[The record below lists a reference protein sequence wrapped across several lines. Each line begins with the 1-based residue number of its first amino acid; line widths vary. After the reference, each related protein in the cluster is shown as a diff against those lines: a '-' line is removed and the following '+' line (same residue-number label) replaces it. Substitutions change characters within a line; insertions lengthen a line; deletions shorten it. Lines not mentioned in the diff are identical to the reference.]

1 MLVSGVVAGAA
12 WATCSWASAATGASA
27 MRAPRPMATYLLI
40 IAVPL
45 EASLPTLVSQTI
57 SICASQAELEMNIGI
72 TGCAPIVGLRYYRRG
87 IGSLDSGAK
96 RNALKRSGFERPF
109 QARQSRLGRA
119 S

>member
-1 MLVSGVVAGAA
+1 MLVSGVVAGGA

-87 IGSLDSGAK
+87 IGPGSSVRAHKRFHLLIGA
-96 RNALKRSGFERPF
+96 GFCQTSSPCP
-109 QARQSRLGRA
+109 Q
-119 S
+119 